1 MKVTGNLINI
11 NAKKEKIY
19 LITIK
24 TFYDV
29 QLLKGFAMG
38 TYTKVVMINRNYN
51 VGMLCLC
58 TTRVIILYP
67 NKFLI

>member
-1 MKVTGNLINI
+1 MEVNGNLINI

-29 QLLKGFAMG
+29 QLLKRC
-38 TYTKVVMINRNYN
+38 TYTKVAMTNRNYN
-51 VGMLCLC
+51 ARMLCLC
-58 TTRVIILYP
+58 TTRVIIYP